1 MYEQQGV
8 QVAKE
13 IQEAARAVVE
23 ENKMLKA
30 ELESLRNQQGISTEL
45 DSSRNLPFS
54 ALRSGEHEN
63 FNSSQLGQHVRNTMP
78 AIDESRRDKSRGAL
92 AVDRNSSTIGNDD
105 MTVNEQPHL
114 GKNIVNLA
122 VSDGELA
129 NHQPELNQISPNQ
142 VTNRTEGCSAMIE
155 GFSEDNDR
163 SSCAFAV
170 EVLTS
175 MRAGIAVEDVR
186 ADLGCTSDFDKCS
199 VKHSTLFSTV
209 DRYT

>member
-30 ELESLRNQQGISTEL
+30 ELESLRNQQGIYTKL
-45 DSSRNLPFS
+45 NSSVDMPSS
-54 ALRSGEHEN
+54 ALRLGEQAN
-63 FNSSQLGQHVRNTMP
+63 FNSSQLGQYLGNIAP
-78 AIDESRRDKSRGAL
+78 AIEESCRDKPRNAPVADENSR
-92 AVDRNSSTIGNDD
+92 TIGNDD
-105 MTVNEQPHL
+105 ITVNEQHHPR
-114 GKNIVNLA
+114 KSIVNLA
-122 VSDGELA
+122 VSDGAFA
-129 NHQPELNQISPNQ
+129 NHQEELKQISPNQ
-142 VTNRTEGCSAMIE
+142 VTNSTEVFSTMNE
-155 GFSEDNDR
+155 RLSEDNDR

-175 MRAGIAVEDVR
+175 MRAGVAVEDVR
-186 ADLGCTSDFDKCS
+186 ADLGCTSDFDMCS
-199 VKHSTLFSTV
+199 VMHSTLFNAV

>member
-30 ELESLRNQQGISTEL
+30 ELESLRNQQGIFTKL
-45 DSSRNLPFS
+45 NSSGDMPSS
-54 ALRSGEHEN
+54 ALRFGEQGT
-63 FNSSQLGQHVRNTMP
+63 FNSSQLGQHMGNIAP
-78 AIDESRRDKSRGAL
+78 AIEESRRDKPRNAPV
-92 AVDRNSSTIGNDD
+92 VDENSSTIRNDD
-105 MTVNEQPHL
+105 ITVNEQHHPRKSL
-114 GKNIVNLA
+114 VNLT

-129 NHQPELNQISPNQ
+129 NHQLRLKQITPNQ
-142 VTNRTEGCSAMIE
+142 VTNSTEIYTTMNE
-155 GFSEDNDR
+155 GLSEDNDR

-175 MRAGIAVEDVR
+175 MRAGVAVEDVR
-186 ADLGCTSDFDKCS
+186 ADLGCTSDFDMCS
-199 VKHSTLFSTV
+199 VKHSTLFNAV